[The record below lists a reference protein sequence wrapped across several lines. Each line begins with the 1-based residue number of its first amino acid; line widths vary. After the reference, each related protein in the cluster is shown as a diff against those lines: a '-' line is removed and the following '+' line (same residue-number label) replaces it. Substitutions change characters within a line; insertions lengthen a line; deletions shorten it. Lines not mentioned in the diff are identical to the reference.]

1 LAGRLVGTFIKL
13 AATESVEVAAQA
25 GFDFVIVD
33 LEHSQLSDADG
44 LRLVRHAFTMGFP
57 AVVRVPECNRGQ
69 VNRLLEAGASGI
81 QLSTV
86 TSAGQVQELVAA
98 TRYAPGGERSVSLAH
113 PVAGYGAMPLPDAVN
128 AEPPLLVGQI
138 ETAETTD
145 PLEKILAGLDVAF
158 IGTTDLTVA
167 LGFDRARIDSRVQQ
181 IAVAAGAAGVA
192 LGIYAATATTAYPD
206 AHYLAL
212 ASDLSLLR
220 EAVGQAVKDAR

>member
-1 LAGRLVGTFIKL
+1 VGTFIKFP
-13 AATESVEVAAQA
+13 ATESVEIAAQA

-44 LRLVRHAFTMGFP
+44 LRLVRHAFTMAFP

-113 PVAGYGAMPLPDAVN
+113 PMAGYGARPLPDAVR
-128 AEPPLLVGQI
+128 AQPPLLVGQI
-138 ETAETTD
+138 ETAQTTD
-145 PLEKILAGLDVAF
+145 PLDKILAAGLDVAF

-167 LGFDRARIDSRVQQ
+167 LGFDRAQIDSRVQQ
-181 IAVAAGAAGVA
+181 IAVAAKAAGVV
-192 LGIYAATATTAYPD
+192 LGIYAATAAAAHPD
-206 AHYLAL
+206 ARYLAL

-220 EAVGQAVKDAR
+220 EAAGRAVADAR